1 MTKTI
6 TKPIASPWQPCF
18 QVRTCTDQPKVNQQQ
33 RMLKWSVNRDW
44 NNRKLV
50 KQYGAQRQRL
60 NAIRQNK
67 ILPQE
72 IKVCLFIWVFIS

>member
-1 MTKTI
+1 
-6 TKPIASPWQPCF
+6 
-18 QVRTCTDQPKVNQQQ
+18 
-33 RMLKWSVNRDW
+33 MLKWSVNRDW